1 MLDKPLYTK
10 AELLEA
16 IRRVMYYGDPELY
29 DRGGI
34 HQNAPGTNTR
44 KRAEE
49 AFNKYVVG
57 GILALKI
64 TRSNINETQADQGA
78 DVAAPNAI

>member
-34 HQNAPGTNTR
+34 HQNVTGTNTR

-49 AFNKYVVG
+49 AFNKYVIG
-57 GILALKI
+57 GILSLKI
-64 TRSNINETQADQGA
+64 TRNINETQADQGA
-78 DVAAPNAI
+78 EVAAPNAV